1 MLNYNGMKYK
11 EFKKIVIDNMP
22 ENPIPGLWQGKGAP
36 RKHILGKPSSP
47 KERADLINKYS
58 LLPNVPLV
66 DSGTIHLHHC
76 AHHLNSSQIMCYN
89 FFRPMIEGFDGTM
102 YHPKDDLIKLFGMEV
117 DEELEHKNA
126 VCNFEYIDKSKDNT
140 NFDFYFKSNQIEVF
154 CEIKYTEEWFAKS
167 SSAKDPHERFESV
180 YKPMIDKAKDIFAN
194 GSISESVFNTK
205 YYQLARNA
213 IRATSSGKHVFFI
226 CPRSNKNLRKQFR
239 QFSTECLT
247 DEGRKRVK
255 LITWGEIVLDAYR
268 LGIDINAF
276 NNRYLAFLPDEYK
289 RH

>member
-66 DSGTIHLHHC
+66 DSGTIHLHQY

-117 DEELEHKNA
+117 DEELEHKNS

-154 CEIKYTEEWFAKS
+154 CEIKYTEERFKP

-226 CPRSNKNLRKQFR
+226 CPRSNENLMNQFD
-239 QFSTECLT
+239 QFSKCLT

-276 NNRYLAFLPDEYK
+276 NNRYFVFLP
-289 RH
+289 

>member
-1 MLNYNGMKYK
+1 MLNYNDMKYE
-11 EFKKIVIDNMP
+11 EFKKKVIDNMP

-36 RKHILGKPSSP
+36 RKHILGNPSSP

-58 LLPNVPLV
+58 LLPNVPLI
-66 DSGTIHLHHC
+66 DSDTIHLHQY

-154 CEIKYTEEWFAKS
+154 CEIKYTEERFKP

-226 CPRSNKNLRKQFR
+226 CPRSNENLMNQFD
-239 QFSTECLT
+239 QFSKCLT

>member
-1 MLNYNGMKYK
+1 MLNYNDMKYE
-11 EFKKIVIDNMP
+11 EFKKKVIDNMP

-36 RKHILGKPSSP
+36 RKHILGNPSSA
-47 KERADLINKYS
+47 KEQADLINKYS
-58 LLPNVPLV
+58 LLPNVPLI
-66 DSGTIHLHHC
+66 DSDTIHLHQY

-89 FFRPMIEGFDGTM
+89 FFRPMIEGFDGVM
-102 YHPKDDLIKLFGMEV
+102 YHPKDALIKLFGMEV

-154 CEIKYTEEWFAKS
+154 CEIKYTEERFKP

-180 YKPMIDKAKDIFAN
+180 YKPMIDKAKDIFVN

-226 CPRSNKNLRKQFR
+226 CPRANENLMIQFH

-255 LITWGEIVLDAYR
+255 LITWEDIVQDAR
-268 LGIDINAF
+268 SLGIDINAF
-276 NNRYLAFLPDEYK
+276 KNRYFVFLP
-289 RH
+289 

>member
-66 DSGTIHLHHC
+66 DSDTIHLHHC

-102 YHPKDDLIKLFGMEV
+102 YHPKDDLIKLFGIEV

-154 CEIKYTEEWFAKS
+154 CEIKYTEERFKP

-226 CPRSNKNLRKQFR
+226 CPRSNENLMNQFD
-239 QFSTECLT
+239 QFSKCLT

-276 NNRYLAFLPDEYK
+276 NNRYLAFLP
-289 RH
+289 

>member
-1 MLNYNGMKYK
+1 MLNYNGMKYE
-11 EFKKIVIDNMP
+11 EFKKKVIDNMP

-36 RKHILGKPSSP
+36 RKHILGNPSSP
-47 KERADLINKYS
+47 KERADVINKYS

-66 DSGTIHLHHC
+66 DGDTIHLHQY

-154 CEIKYTEEWFAKS
+154 CEIKYTEEGFAKS
-167 SSAKDPHERFESV
+167 SRAKDPHERFESV

-226 CPRSNKNLRKQFR
+226 CPRANENLMNQFD

-255 LITWGEIVLDAYR
+255 
-268 LGIDINAF
+268 
-276 NNRYLAFLPDEYK
+276 
-289 RH
+289 

>member
-1 MLNYNGMKYK
+1 MLNYNDMKYE
-11 EFKKIVIDNMP
+11 EFKKKVIDNMP

-36 RKHILGKPSSP
+36 RKHILGNPSSA
-47 KERADLINKYS
+47 KEQADLINKYS
-58 LLPNVPLV
+58 LLPNVPLI
-66 DSGTIHLHHC
+66 DSDTIHLHQY

-89 FFRPMIEGFDGTM
+89 FFRPMIEGFDGVM
-102 YHPKDDLIKLFGMEV
+102 YHPKDALIKLFGMEV

-154 CEIKYTEEWFAKS
+154 CEIKYTEERFKP

-226 CPRSNKNLRKQFR
+226 CPRANENLMIQFH

-255 LITWGEIVLDAYR
+255 LITWEDIVQYAR
-268 LGIDINAF
+268 SLGIDINAF
-276 NNRYLAFLPDEYK
+276 KNRYFVFLP
-289 RH
+289 

>member
-1 MLNYNGMKYK
+1 MKYE

-36 RKHILGKPSSP
+36 RKHILGNPSSP

-89 FFRPMIEGFDGTM
+89 FFRPMIEGFDGVM
-102 YHPKDDLIKLFGMEV
+102 YHPKDALIKLFGMEV
-117 DEELEHKNA
+117 DEELEQENA

-154 CEIKYTEEWFAKS
+154 CEIKYTEERFKP

-226 CPRSNKNLRKQFR
+226 CPRSNENLMNQFD
-239 QFSTECLT
+239 QFSKCLT

>member
-66 DSGTIHLHHC
+66 DSGTIHLHQY

-154 CEIKYTEEWFAKS
+154 CEIKYTEERFKP

-180 YKPMIDKAKDIFAN
+180 YKSMIDKAKDIFAN

-226 CPRSNKNLRKQFR
+226 CPRSNENLMNQFD
-239 QFSTECLT
+239 QFSKCLT